1 MHFHRV
7 LSADERLLLW
17 KVVCFICRNTT
28 VMVWKPFFYFERFKY
43 TTIPIISYYIINFY
57 YIIAYYN
64 SKIRQNVKNVNCC
77 VQANKYTG
85 TLVWL
90 PFNSGFWCLM
100 RILSF
105 NCSNLKLFSC
115 PIISKSPRFTLL
127 KPQLWDLTC
136 CNGGNTCMPF
146 KLFPVRPEMCL
157 CSSQTVF
164 L

>member
-1 MHFHRV
+1 MYPWRYNNNKEIRLFWSENHFLFWTFQVHYYTHHQ
-7 LSADERLLLW
+7 LL
-17 KVVCFICRNTT
+17 
-28 VMVWKPFFYFERFKY
+28 
-43 TTIPIISYYIINFY
+43 YYKFY

-146 KLFPVRPEMCL
+146 KLFPVRPEMCVF
-157 CSSQTVF
+157 SSNLFSQNLLVQPM
-164 L
+164 